1 MGDSRTLVGGF
12 GVGGGGGAGEPIS
25 ASLGAQAFLRR
36 RDAVSDTEGVLAYF
50 GDVAAGE
57 IAIAGLGPVGNEWSV
72 RSRERD
78 PGLSAIAGVPD
89 GTTYTS
95 RAFLSSD
102 LNQTDFVA
110 RGFDA
115 AITSARWSGTL
126 ATRQSAGEGTV
137 VAGEIL
143 FYYWEQAQVAG
154 ARAIYAISTD
164 ADYLFNSFI
173 LWQGYTNNNYRGFL
187 REHVKWLHDVTND
200 NNLTNDGR
208 FANDAAALA
217 YIVENK
223 AYFQGVLTDVIVLG
237 ATSLELAY
245 FRTSDDTVRI
255 GTVTFGADGV
265 EGIPGEPT
273 EALAVIL
280 HEDDQIIE
288 LRYASEATALTPV
301 TRPDNVGEVLAAFN
315 LLNDR
320 GLYALAAGS
329 AANAAAFER
338 DPGLLLP
345 DSSGLVSTF
354 LPRRN
359 GEDTE
364 GVDVWLTPG
373 SDYLDANSPIA
384 AGITL
389 RVYSDA
395 DSVTSPPLVSFTNIQ
410 QTITFQFELHYNAAT
425 ATVAQVVAAFNAHS
439 AFGLHAS
446 VAEGTAGNA
455 LFQRPMPWSED
466 FFLSDFAPDAWEE
479 DFGGGEDIELES
491 AFYALG
497 PPQSVFTG
505 NTEAAAETARNNYAT
520 SNPGWKAAYQADQR
534 LFVLVRWGSSGNE
547 KATVL
552 SEDGIT
558 WREIAFAFVG
568 RQGITGTAGTPGGGA
583 IEDTD
588 IVLDLRS
595 AVITANEFMGTGLML
610 GERGDTPIV
619 LYQLE
624 ANALA
629 LLWFF
634 TEDLYDLPTASDGD
648 TADVS
653 ATGRNALAL
662 PESAGSSLSG
672 SVRGGITDAG
682 ELLIAFT
689 SDDTDTHVRFW
700 RYIPSAVQNGGGGG
714 LSDADRAELTRLSG
728 VETDATQDQSA
739 AEIAILLDG
748 LIGNAAWRTRLS
760 GADLVAAVDAAVGN
774 ALWRSA
780 HTVQRNA
787 QQIVDLLDVALGG
800 DSWRTGGGGGG
811 GLTIGAAT
819 DAAGALLATLSQ
831 FTYNETDDTL
841 TFVPSPPHLQ
851 LVRTPNTAIISGSN
865 VLGGPFGAAA
875 VIPVAGSGGLGVM
888 SSAQAQKLAG
898 IAAAAN
904 RLIPYK
910 IGNIYRA
917 FASGANIVKPGNNEG
932 TVTIAGITVAPAGW
946 QLTRPET
953 TAALPHVYD
962 CHVYGYETN
971 SVFGVQ
977 YGTPNRTDRY
987 IAPGGTGIDE
997 DTANGLIQD
1006 ALAAAVMG
1014 NTETGITV
1022 THNTDGT
1029 LDFVVSGGGT
1039 PTPVTDDIYF
1049 GTSANDFASS
1059 GELTIPGVNGS
1070 GVIPAYAGHRHHLI
1084 ARLATE
1090 GDITSVL
1097 YSDDPTMANAI
1108 GAYIKFG
1115 NTLVPPGETEP
1126 FTVWITEQALLQ
1138 AADVTITVS

>member
-1 MGDSRTLVGGF
+1 MRGAAVWVDSNVIFEKNKVLSVLLSNAFKYRMHGGTVGASAYLGIIAF
-12 GVGGGGGAGEPIS
+12 G
-25 ASLGAQAFLRR
+25 GAQAFLRR
-36 RDAVSDTEGVLAYF
+36 RDTISDTQGVLAYF
-50 GDVAAGE
+50 GKAAEGE
-57 IAIAGLGPVGNEWSV
+57 EAIAGLGPVGNDWSV
-72 RSRERD
+72 ISRERD

-89 GTTYTS
+89 GTTFSS

-102 LNQTDFVA
+102 LNQTDFVL
-110 RGFDA
+110 RGFDP
-115 AITSARWSGTL
+115 AITSARWGGTL
-126 ATRQSAGEGTV
+126 STRQSAGEGTV

-217 YIVENK
+217 YLVENK

-237 ATSLELAY
+237 ATTLELAY

-255 GTVTFGADGV
+255 GTVTFGADAV

-301 TRPDNVGEVLAAFN
+301 TRPDNIGEVLAAFN
-315 LLNDR
+315 ALNDR
-320 GLYALAAGS
+320 GLYAQAAGS
-329 AANAAAFER
+329 AADAAAFER

-345 DSSGLVSTF
+345 DPTGLVSTF

-359 GEDTE
+359 GMDTE

-384 AGITL
+384 AGMTL
-389 RVYSDA
+389 RVYSNE

-410 QTITFQFELHYNAAT
+410 QTITFQFELHYNSAT

-446 VAEGTAGNA
+446 IAAGTAGDA

-505 NTEAAAETARNNYAT
+505 NTEAAAEAARNTYAAA
-520 SNPGWKAAYQADQR
+520 NPGWKAAYQADQR
-534 LFVLVRWGSSGNE
+534 LFVLVRWGSGGEE

-552 SEDGIT
+552 AEDGTT

-568 RQGITGTAGTPGGGA
+568 RQGQEGTAGTPGGGA
-583 IEDTD
+583 IEDTG

-595 AVITANEFMGTGLML
+595 VVITANEFMSTGLML

-653 ATGRNALAL
+653 ATGRNALNL

-672 SVRGGITDAG
+672 TVRGGITDAG

-689 SDDTDTHVRFW
+689 SDDADTHVRFW
-700 RYIPSAVQNGGGGG
+700 RYIPSAVQAGGG
-714 LSDADRAELTRLSG
+714 LSAADRAELNRLSG

-774 ALWRSA
+774 AIWRSS

-841 TFVPSPPHLQ
+841 TFVPSPPHMQ
-851 LVRTPNTAIISGSN
+851 LVRTPDSAIISGAN

-875 VIPVAGSGGLGVM
+875 VIPIAGSGGLGMM
-888 SSAQAQKLAG
+888 STAQAGKLAG

-917 FASGANIVKPGNNEG
+917 FAAGADVVKPGNTEG
-932 TVTIAGITVAPAGW
+932 TVTIAGITVAPVGW
-946 QLTRPET
+946 RLTRPET

-971 SVFGVQ
+971 GVFGVQ

-987 IAPGGTGIDE
+987 MD
-997 DTANGLIQD
+997 
-1006 ALAAAVMG
+1006 
-1014 NTETGITV
+1014 
-1022 THNTDGT
+1022 
-1029 LDFVVSGGGT
+1029 
-1039 PTPVTDDIYF
+1039 
-1049 GTSANDFASS
+1049 
-1059 GELTIPGVNGS
+1059 
-1070 GVIPAYAGHRHHLI
+1070 
-1084 ARLATE
+1084 
-1090 GDITSVL
+1090 
-1097 YSDDPTMANAI
+1097 
-1108 GAYIKFG
+1108 
-1115 NTLVPPGETEP
+1115 
-1126 FTVWITEQALLQ
+1126 
-1138 AADVTITVS
+1138 